1 MKIAIVRLSA
11 LGDIIVSAVFLAAI
25 KERLPN
31 AQIEW
36 FVDERFSAIL
46 EHSPYIDKLHPIAL
60 KSALKT
66 FNPLKIFK
74 LFKSLRAYEYDIII
88 DMQGLVK
95 SALIAQ
101 TLKAPKKVGFD
112 YASAREGLSA
122 FFYSQKV
129 SIAYNEPILK
139 RNFTLLSH
147 ALNLSQKEISNEIS
161 ESLSSRSKVFSY
173 QDSPKIDALNL
184 NENKL
189 KILFVLET
197 SKINKT
203 YPTERFKEL
212 ALMLEN
218 FQICL
223 LWHANEDKANAL
235 YGALKNQ
242 RDVLL
247 LPKLTLNE
255 VKALLFKMDLII
267 GGDTGITHLA
277 WALQKPSITL
287 YGNTPME
294 RFKLESPINVSL
306 TANSNANYH
315 KKDFSIQNIEP
326 KKIKECVLNILK
338 EKNDL

>member
-25 KERLPN
+25 KERFTN

-36 FVDERFSAIL
+36 FVDERFGTIL

-60 KSALKT
+60 KSTLTT

-74 LFKSLRAYEYDIII
+74 LFKSLRAYEYDIVI
-88 DMQGLVK
+88 DMQGLIK
-95 SALIAQ
+95 SALITQ
-101 TLKAPKKVGFD
+101 MLKAPKKVGFD
-112 YASAREGLSA
+112 YASARESLSA

-129 SIAYNEPILK
+129 SIAYDEPILK

-147 ALNLSQKEISNEIS
+147 ALNLPKNEIS
-161 ESLSSRSKVFSY
+161 EGLSSRSKVFSY

-184 NENKL
+184 NKNKL

-203 YPTERFKEL
+203 YPIERFKEL
-212 ALMLEN
+212 ALALEN

-223 LWHANEDKANAL
+223 LWHASEDKATAL

-306 TANSNANYH
+306 TGNSNANYH

-338 EKNDL
+338 EKE

>member
-11 LGDIIVSAVFLAAI
+11 LGDIIVGAVFLAAI
-25 KERLPN
+25 KECLPN

-60 KSALKT
+60 KSVLKT

-95 SALIAQ
+95 SALITQ
-101 TLKAPKKVGFD
+101 MLKAPKKVGFD

-129 SIAYNEPILK
+129 SIAYDEPILK
-139 RNFTLLSH
+139 RNFTLLSQ
-147 ALNLSQKEISNEIS
+147 ALNLPKNEIS
-161 ESLSSRSKVFSY
+161 EGLSSRFKVFSY
-173 QDSPKIDALNL
+173 QDSPKINALNL
-184 NENKL
+184 NQNKP

-223 LWHANEDKANAL
+223 LWHADEKKATTL

-306 TANSNANYH
+306 TGNSNANYH

-338 EKNDL
+338 EKE

>member
-11 LGDIIVSAVFLAAI
+11 LGDIIVSAVFLALI
-25 KERLPN
+25 KERFTN

-60 KSALKT
+60 KRTLTT

-74 LFKSLRAYEYDIII
+74 LFKSLRAYEYDIVI
-88 DMQGLVK
+88 DMQGLIK
-95 SALIAQ
+95 SALITQ
-101 TLKAPKKVGFD
+101 MLKAPKKVGFD
-112 YASAREGLSA
+112 CTSAREGLSA

-129 SIAYNEPILK
+129 SIAYNESVLK

-147 ALNLSQKEISNEIS
+147 ALNLPQKEISEG
-161 ESLSSRSKVFSY
+161 LRSRSKVFSY

-184 NENKL
+184 NKNKP

-203 YPTERFKEL
+203 YPIERFKEL
-212 ALMLEN
+212 ALALEN

-223 LWHANEDKANAL
+223 LWHADENKATAL

-242 RDVLL
+242 CDVLL

-306 TANSNANYH
+306 TGNSNANYH

-338 EKNDL
+338 EKE

>member
-25 KERLPN
+25 KERFAN

-60 KSALKT
+60 KSTLTT

-74 LFKSLRAYEYDIII
+74 LFKSLRAYEYDIVI
-88 DMQGLVK
+88 DMQGLIK
-95 SALIAQ
+95 SALITQ
-101 TLKAPKKVGFD
+101 MLKAPKKVGFG

-129 SIAYNEPILK
+129 SIAYNEPVLK
-139 RNFTLLSH
+139 RNFTLLFH
-147 ALNLSQKEISNEIS
+147 ALNLPKKEIS

-184 NENKL
+184 NENKP

-203 YPTERFKEL
+203 YPIERFKEL
-212 ALMLEN
+212 ALALEN

-223 LWHANEDKANAL
+223 LWHASEDKATAL
-235 YGALKNQ
+235 YHTLKNQ

-306 TANSNANYH
+306 TGNSNANYH

-338 EKNDL
+338 EKE

>member
-1 MKIAIVRLSA
+1 M
-11 LGDIIVSAVFLAAI
+11 SAVFLAAI
-25 KERLPN
+25 KECLPN

-60 KSALKT
+60 KSALTT

-74 LFKSLRAYEYDIII
+74 LFKNLRAYEYDIII
-88 DMQGLVK
+88 DMQGLIK
-95 SALIAQ
+95 SALITQ
-101 TLKAPKKVGFD
+101 MLKAPKKVGFD
-112 YASAREGLSA
+112 CASAREGLSA

-129 SIAYNEPILK
+129 SIAYDEPILK
-139 RNFTLLSH
+139 RNFTLLSQ
-147 ALNLSQKEISNEIS
+147 ALNLPKNEIS
-161 ESLSSRSKVFSY
+161 ESLSSRAKVFSY
-173 QDSPKIDALNL
+173 QDSPKINALNW
-184 NENKL
+184 NQNKP

-212 ALMLEN
+212 ALALEN

-223 LWHANEDKANAL
+223 LWHADEKKATTL
-235 YGALKNQ
+235 YHSLKNQ
-242 RDVLL
+242 CDTLL

-255 VKALLFKMDLII
+255 VKALLFKMDVII

-306 TANSNANYH
+306 TGNSNANYH

-338 EKNDL
+338 EKE

>member
-11 LGDIIVSAVFLAAI
+11 LGDIIVGAVFLAAI
-25 KERLPN
+25 KECLPN

-95 SALIAQ
+95 SALITQ
-101 TLKAPKKVGFD
+101 MLKAPKKVGFD
-112 YASAREGLSA
+112 CTSAREGLSA

-129 SIAYNEPILK
+129 SIAYDEPILK

-147 ALNLSQKEISNEIS
+147 ALNLPKNEIS
-161 ESLSSRSKVFSY
+161 ESLSSRFKVFSY
-173 QDSPKIDALNL
+173 QDSPKINALNL
-184 NENKL
+184 NQNKP

-197 SKINKT
+197 SKTNKT
-203 YPTERFKEL
+203 YPIERFKEL
-212 ALMLEN
+212 ALALEN

-223 LWHANEDKANAL
+223 LWHADEDKATTL
-235 YGALKNQ
+235 YHALKHQ

-306 TANSNANYH
+306 TGNSNARYH
-315 KKDFSIQNIEP
+315 KKDFSIQNIDP

-338 EKNDL
+338 EKE

>member
-11 LGDIIVSAVFLAAI
+11 LGDIIVSAVFLALI
-25 KERLPN
+25 KERFTN

-36 FVDERFSAIL
+36 FVDERFGAIL

-60 KSALKT
+60 KSTLTT

-74 LFKSLRAYEYDIII
+74 LFKSLRAYEYDIVI
-88 DMQGLVK
+88 DMQGLIK
-95 SALIAQ
+95 SALITQ
-101 TLKAPKKVGFD
+101 MLKAPKKVGFD

-129 SIAYNEPILK
+129 SIAYNEPVLK
-139 RNFTLLSH
+139 RNFTLLFH
-147 ALNLSQKEISNEIS
+147 ALDLPKKEISEG
-161 ESLSSRSKVFSY
+161 LSSRSKVFSY

-184 NENKL
+184 NKNKP

-203 YPTERFKEL
+203 YPIERFKEL
-212 ALMLEN
+212 ALALEN

-223 LWHANEDKANAL
+223 LWHANENKATAL

-306 TANSNANYH
+306 TGNSNANYH

-338 EKNDL
+338 EKE

>member
-1 MKIAIVRLSA
+1 M
-11 LGDIIVSAVFLAAI
+11 SAVFLALI
-25 KERLPN
+25 KERFVN

-60 KSALKT
+60 KSTLTT

-74 LFKSLRAYEYDIII
+74 LFKSLRAYEYDIVI
-88 DMQGLVK
+88 DMQGLIK
-95 SALIAQ
+95 SALITQ
-101 TLKAPKKVGFD
+101 MLKAPKKVGFD

-129 SIAYNEPILK
+129 SIAYNEPVLK

-147 ALNLSQKEISNEIS
+147 ALNLPQKEISEGLN
-161 ESLSSRSKVFSY
+161 SRSKVFSY

-184 NENKL
+184 NKNKP

-203 YPTERFKEL
+203 YPIERFKEL
-212 ALMLEN
+212 ALALEN

-223 LWHANEDKANAL
+223 LWHASEDKATAL

-306 TANSNANYH
+306 TGNSNANYH

-338 EKNDL
+338 EKE

>member
-11 LGDIIVSAVFLAAI
+11 LGDIIVSAVFLALI
-25 KERLPN
+25 KERFAN

-36 FVDERFSAIL
+36 FVDERFGAIL

-60 KSALKT
+60 KSTLTT

-74 LFKSLRAYEYDIII
+74 LFKSLRAYEYDIVI
-88 DMQGLVK
+88 DMQGLIK
-95 SALIAQ
+95 SALITQ
-101 TLKAPKKVGFD
+101 MLKAPKKVGFD

-129 SIAYNEPILK
+129 SIAYNESVLK
-139 RNFTLLSH
+139 RNFTLLFH
-147 ALNLSQKEISNEIS
+147 ALNLPKKEIS
-161 ESLSSRSKVFSY
+161 ESLSSRAKVFSY
-173 QDSPKIDALNL
+173 QDSLKIDALNL
-184 NENKL
+184 NKNKP

-203 YPTERFKEL
+203 YPIERFKEL
-212 ALMLEN
+212 ALALEN

-223 LWHANEDKANAL
+223 LWHASEDKATAL

-306 TANSNANYH
+306 TGNSNANYH

-338 EKNDL
+338 EKE

>member
-25 KERLPN
+25 KERFTD

-36 FVDERFSAIL
+36 FVDERFGAIL

-60 KSALKT
+60 KSALT
-66 FNPLKIFK
+66 TLNPLKIFK
-74 LFKSLRAYEYDIII
+74 LFKSLRAYEYDIVI

-101 TLKAPKKVGFD
+101 MLKAPKKVGFD

-129 SIAYNEPILK
+129 SIAYDEPILK

-147 ALNLSQKEISNEIS
+147 ALNLPKKEISEG
-161 ESLSSRSKVFSY
+161 LSSRAKVFSY

-184 NENKL
+184 NQNKP

-203 YPTERFKEL
+203 YPIERFKEL

-277 WALQKPSITL
+277 WALQKASITL

-306 TANSNANYH
+306 TGNSNANYH
-315 KKDFSIQNIEP
+315 KKDFSIQNIDP

-338 EKNDL
+338 EKE

>member
-1 MKIAIVRLSA
+1 M
-11 LGDIIVSAVFLAAI
+11 SAVFLALI
-25 KERLPN
+25 KERFAN

-36 FVDERFSAIL
+36 FVDERFGAIL

-60 KSALKT
+60 KSILTT

-74 LFKSLRAYEYDIII
+74 LFKSLRTYEYDIVI
-88 DMQGLVK
+88 DMQGLIK
-95 SALIAQ
+95 SALITQ
-101 TLKAPKKVGFD
+101 MLKAPKKVGFD
-112 YASAREGLSA
+112 CTSAREGLSA

-129 SIAYNEPILK
+129 SIAYNESILK

-147 ALNLSQKEISNEIS
+147 ALNLPQKEISEGLN
-161 ESLSSRSKVFSY
+161 SRSKVFSY

-184 NENKL
+184 NKNKP

-203 YPTERFKEL
+203 YPIERFKEL
-212 ALMLEN
+212 ALALEN

-223 LWHANEDKANAL
+223 LWHASEDKATAL

-306 TANSNANYH
+306 TGNSNANYH

-338 EKNDL
+338 EKE

>member
-11 LGDIIVSAVFLAAI
+11 LGDIIVSAVFLALI
-25 KERLPN
+25 KERFTN

-36 FVDERFSAIL
+36 FVDERFGAIL

-60 KSALKT
+60 KSTLTT

-74 LFKSLRAYEYDIII
+74 LFKSLRAYEYDIVI
-88 DMQGLVK
+88 DMQGLIK
-95 SALIAQ
+95 SALITQ
-101 TLKAPKKVGFD
+101 MLKAPKKVGFD

-129 SIAYNEPILK
+129 SIAYNEPVLK
-139 RNFTLLSH
+139 RNFTLLFH
-147 ALNLSQKEISNEIS
+147 ALNLPKKEIS

-184 NENKL
+184 NKNKP

-203 YPTERFKEL
+203 YPIERFKEL
-212 ALMLEN
+212 ALALEN

-223 LWHANEDKANAL
+223 LWHADEDKANAL
-235 YGALKNQ
+235 YDALKNQ

-247 LPKLTLNE
+247 FPKLTLNE

-306 TANSNANYH
+306 TGNSNANYH

-338 EKNDL
+338 EKE

>member
-25 KERLPN
+25 KERFTD

-36 FVDERFSAIL
+36 FVDERFGAIL

-74 LFKSLRAYEYDIII
+74 LFKNLRAYEYDIII

-95 SALIAQ
+95 SALITQ

-129 SIAYNEPILK
+129 SIAYDEPILK
-139 RNFTLLSH
+139 RNFTLLSQ
-147 ALNLSQKEISNEIS
+147 ALNLPKNEIS
-161 ESLSSRSKVFSY
+161 QSLSSRFKVFSY
-173 QDSPKIDALNL
+173 QDSPKINALNL
-184 NENKL
+184 NQNKP

-212 ALMLEN
+212 ALALEN

-223 LWHANEDKANAL
+223 LWHADEKKATTL
-235 YGALKNQ
+235 YHALKHQ
-242 RDVLL
+242 CDVLL

-255 VKALLFKMDLII
+255 VKALLFKMDVII

-306 TANSNANYH
+306 TGNSNANYH

-326 KKIKECVLNILK
+326 KKIKECVLNVLK
-338 EKNDL
+338 EKE

>member
-25 KERLPN
+25 KECLPN

-36 FVDERFSAIL
+36 FVDERFGAIL

-60 KSALKT
+60 KSALTT

-95 SALIAQ
+95 SALITQ
-101 TLKAPKKVGFD
+101 MLKAPKKVGFD
-112 YASAREGLSA
+112 CTSAREGLSA

-147 ALNLSQKEISNEIS
+147 ALNLPKNEIS

-184 NENKL
+184 NKNKP

-203 YPTERFKEL
+203 YPIERFKEL
-212 ALMLEN
+212 ALALEN

-242 RDVLL
+242 CDVLL

-306 TANSNANYH
+306 TGNSNANYH

-338 EKNDL
+338 EKE

>member
-11 LGDIIVSAVFLAAI
+11 LGDIIVGAVFLAAI
-25 KERLPN
+25 KECLPN

-60 KSALKT
+60 KSMLTT

-95 SALIAQ
+95 SALITQ
-101 TLKAPKKVGFD
+101 MLKAPKKVGFD

-129 SIAYNEPILK
+129 SIAYDEPILK
-139 RNFTLLSH
+139 RNFTLLSQ
-147 ALNLSQKEISNEIS
+147 ALNLPKNEIS
-161 ESLSSRSKVFSY
+161 EGLNSRFKVFSY

-184 NENKL
+184 NQNKP

-203 YPTERFKEL
+203 YPIERFKDL
-212 ALMLEN
+212 ALILEN

-223 LWHANEDKANAL
+223 LWHADEDKATTL
-235 YGALKNQ
+235 YHALKHQ
-242 RDVLL
+242 HDILL

-255 VKALLFKMDLII
+255 VKALLFKMDVII

-306 TANSNANYH
+306 TGNSNANYH

-338 EKNDL
+338 EKE

>member
-1 MKIAIVRLSA
+1 M
-11 LGDIIVSAVFLAAI
+11 SAVFLAAI
-25 KERLPN
+25 KERFTN

-60 KSALKT
+60 KSTLTT

-74 LFKSLRAYEYDIII
+74 LFKSLRAYEYDIVI
-88 DMQGLVK
+88 DMQGLIK
-95 SALIAQ
+95 SALITQ
-101 TLKAPKKVGFD
+101 MLKAPKKVGFD

-129 SIAYNEPILK
+129 SIAYNESVLK

-147 ALNLSQKEISNEIS
+147 ALNLPKKEISEGLN
-161 ESLSSRSKVFSY
+161 SRSKVFSY

-184 NENKL
+184 NKNKP

-203 YPTERFKEL
+203 YPIERFKEL
-212 ALMLEN
+212 ALALEN

-223 LWHANEDKANAL
+223 LWHADEDKATAL

-306 TANSNANYH
+306 TGNSNANYH

-338 EKNDL
+338 EKE

>member
-11 LGDIIVSAVFLAAI
+11 LGDIIVSAVFLVAI
-25 KERLPN
+25 KECLPN

-36 FVDERFSAIL
+36 FVDERFSTIL

-60 KSALKT
+60 KSALTT

-95 SALIAQ
+95 SALITQ
-101 TLKAPKKVGFD
+101 MLKAPKKVGFD

-129 SIAYNEPILK
+129 SIAYDEPILK
-139 RNFTLLSH
+139 RNFTLLSQ
-147 ALNLSQKEISNEIS
+147 ALNLPKNEIS
-161 ESLSSRSKVFSY
+161 EGLSSRFKVFSY
-173 QDSPKIDALNL
+173 QDSPKINALNL
-184 NENKL
+184 NQNKP

-223 LWHANEDKANAL
+223 LWHADEDKATTL
-235 YGALKNQ
+235 YHALKHQ
-242 RDVLL
+242 HDILL

-255 VKALLFKMDLII
+255 VKALLFKMDVII

-277 WALQKPSITL
+277 WALQKASITL

-306 TANSNANYH
+306 TGNSNANYH

-326 KKIKECVLNILK
+326 KKIKECVLNVLK
-338 EKNDL
+338 EKE

>member
-11 LGDIIVSAVFLAAI
+11 LGDIIVSAVFLALI
-25 KERLPN
+25 KERFAN

-36 FVDERFSAIL
+36 FVDERFGAIL

-60 KSALKT
+60 KSALTT

-74 LFKSLRAYEYDIII
+74 LFKSLRAYEYDIVI
-88 DMQGLVK
+88 DMQGLIK
-95 SALIAQ
+95 SALITQ
-101 TLKAPKKVGFD
+101 MLKAPKKVGFD

-129 SIAYNEPILK
+129 SIAYNEPVLK

-147 ALNLSQKEISNEIS
+147 ALNLPKKEILEG
-161 ESLSSRSKVFSY
+161 LRSRSKVFSY

-184 NENKL
+184 NKNKP

-203 YPTERFKEL
+203 YPIERFKEL
-212 ALMLEN
+212 ALALEN

-223 LWHANEDKANAL
+223 LWHADEDKATAL

-306 TANSNANYH
+306 TGNSNANYH
-315 KKDFSIQNIEP
+315 KKDFSIQNIDP

-338 EKNDL
+338 EKE

>member
-25 KERLPN
+25 KERFTN

-36 FVDERFSAIL
+36 FVDERFGAIL

-60 KSALKT
+60 KRTLTT

-74 LFKSLRAYEYDIII
+74 LFKSLRAYEYDIVI
-88 DMQGLVK
+88 DMQGLIK
-95 SALIAQ
+95 SALITQ
-101 TLKAPKKVGFD
+101 MLKAPKKVGFD
-112 YASAREGLSA
+112 CTSAREGLSA

-129 SIAYNEPILK
+129 SIAYNESVLK

-147 ALNLSQKEISNEIS
+147 ALNLPKKEISEG
-161 ESLSSRSKVFSY
+161 LRSRSKVFSY

-184 NENKL
+184 NKNKP

-203 YPTERFKEL
+203 YPIERFKEL
-212 ALMLEN
+212 ALALEN

-223 LWHANEDKANAL
+223 LWHADEDKANVL
-235 YGALKNQ
+235 YGTLKNQ
-242 RDVLL
+242 CDVLL

-306 TANSNANYH
+306 TGNSNANYH

-338 EKNDL
+338 EKE

>member
-1 MKIAIVRLSA
+1 M
-11 LGDIIVSAVFLAAI
+11 SAVFLVLI
-25 KERLPN
+25 KERFTN

-36 FVDERFSAIL
+36 FVDERFGAIL

-60 KSALKT
+60 KSTLTT

-74 LFKSLRAYEYDIII
+74 FFKSLRAYEYDIVI
-88 DMQGLVK
+88 DMQGLIK
-95 SALIAQ
+95 SALITQ
-101 TLKAPKKVGFD
+101 MLKAPKKVGFD

-147 ALNLSQKEISNEIS
+147 ALNLPQKEISEG
-161 ESLSSRSKVFSY
+161 LSSRSKVFSY
-173 QDSPKIDALNL
+173 QDSLKIDALNL
-184 NENKL
+184 NENKP

-203 YPTERFKEL
+203 YPIERFKEL
-212 ALMLEN
+212 ALALEN

-223 LWHANEDKANAL
+223 LWHASEDKANAL
-235 YGALKNQ
+235 YGTLKNQ

-306 TANSNANYH
+306 TGNSNANYH

-338 EKNDL
+338 EKE

>member
-25 KERLPN
+25 KERFTD

-36 FVDERFSAIL
+36 FVDERFGAIL

-60 KSALKT
+60 KSALT
-66 FNPLKIFK
+66 TLNPLKIFK
-74 LFKSLRAYEYDIII
+74 FFKSLRAYEYDIII

-95 SALIAQ
+95 SALITQ
-101 TLKAPKKVGFD
+101 MLKAPKKVGFD

-129 SIAYNEPILK
+129 SIAYDEPILK
-139 RNFTLLSH
+139 RNSTLLSQ
-147 ALNLSQKEISNEIS
+147 ALNLPKNEIS
-161 ESLSSRSKVFSY
+161 DGLSSRAKVFSY
-173 QDSPKIDALNL
+173 QDSPKINALNL
-184 NENKL
+184 NQNKP

-203 YPTERFKEL
+203 YPIERFKEL
-212 ALMLEN
+212 ALILEN

-223 LWHANEDKANAL
+223 LWHANEEKAATL
-235 YGALKNQ
+235 YHALKHQ

-255 VKALLFKMDLII
+255 VKALLFKMDVII

-277 WALQKPSITL
+277 WALQKASITL

-306 TANSNANYH
+306 TGNSNANYH
-315 KKDFSIQNIEP
+315 KKDFSIQNIDP

-338 EKNDL
+338 EKE

>member
-11 LGDIIVSAVFLAAI
+11 LGDIIVSAVFLALI
-25 KERLPN
+25 KERFTD

-36 FVDERFSAIL
+36 FVDERFGAIL

-60 KSALKT
+60 KSALTT

-95 SALIAQ
+95 SALITQ
-101 TLKAPKKVGFD
+101 MLKAPKKVGFD

-129 SIAYNEPILK
+129 SIAYDEPILK

-147 ALNLSQKEISNEIS
+147 ALNLPKNEIS
-161 ESLSSRSKVFSY
+161 EGLNSRFKVFSY

-184 NENKL
+184 NKNKL

-212 ALMLEN
+212 ALALEN

-223 LWHANEDKANAL
+223 LWHADEDKANAL
-235 YGALKNQ
+235 YGALKHK

-255 VKALLFKMDLII
+255 VKALLFKMDVII

-306 TANSNANYH
+306 TGNSNANYH
-315 KKDFSIQNIEP
+315 KKDFSIQNIDP
-326 KKIKECVLNILK
+326 KKIKECVLNLLK
-338 EKNDL
+338 EKE

>member
-25 KERLPN
+25 KECLPN

-36 FVDERFSAIL
+36 FVDERFGAIL

-60 KSALKT
+60 KSVLTT

-95 SALIAQ
+95 SALITQ
-101 TLKAPKKVGFD
+101 MLKAPKKVGFD
-112 YASAREGLSA
+112 CASAREGLSA

-129 SIAYNEPILK
+129 SIAYNEPVLK

-147 ALNLSQKEISNEIS
+147 ALNLPKNEIS
-161 ESLSSRSKVFSY
+161 EGLSSRFKVFSY
-173 QDSPKIDALNL
+173 QDSPKVDALNL

-203 YPTERFKEL
+203 YPIERFKEL

-223 LWHANEDKANAL
+223 LWHADEDKATAL
-235 YGALKNQ
+235 YGVLKNQ
-242 RDVLL
+242 CDVLL

-306 TANSNANYH
+306 TGNSNANYH

-338 EKNDL
+338 EKE

>member
-11 LGDIIVSAVFLAAI
+11 LGDIIVSAVFLALI
-25 KERLPN
+25 KERFTN

-60 KSALKT
+60 KSTLTT

-74 LFKSLRAYEYDIII
+74 LFKSLRAYEYDIVI
-88 DMQGLVK
+88 DMQGLIK
-95 SALIAQ
+95 SALITQ
-101 TLKAPKKVGFD
+101 MLKAPKKVGFD
-112 YASAREGLSA
+112 CTSAREGLSA

-129 SIAYNEPILK
+129 SIAYNEPVLK

-147 ALNLSQKEISNEIS
+147 ALNLPKKEISEG
-161 ESLSSRSKVFSY
+161 LSSRSKVFSY

-184 NENKL
+184 NKNKL

-203 YPTERFKEL
+203 YPIERFKEL
-212 ALMLEN
+212 ALALEN

-223 LWHANEDKANAL
+223 LWHASEDKATAL

-306 TANSNANYH
+306 AGNSNANYH

-338 EKNDL
+338 EKE

>member
-11 LGDIIVSAVFLAAI
+11 LGDIIVGAVFLAAI
-25 KERLPN
+25 KECLPD

-36 FVDERFSAIL
+36 FVDERFGAIL

-60 KSALKT
+60 KSALTT

-95 SALIAQ
+95 SALITQ

-112 YASAREGLSA
+112 CTSAREGLSA

-129 SIAYNEPILK
+129 SIAYDEPILK

-147 ALNLSQKEISNEIS
+147 ALNLPKNEIS
-161 ESLSSRSKVFSY
+161 DGLSSRAKVFSY
-173 QDSPKIDALNL
+173 QDSPKINALNL
-184 NENKL
+184 NQNKP

-203 YPTERFKEL
+203 YPIERFKEL

-223 LWHANEDKANAL
+223 LWHADEHKATTL
-235 YGALKNQ
+235 YHALKHQ

-255 VKALLFKMDLII
+255 VKALLFKMDVII

-277 WALQKPSITL
+277 WALQKASITL

-306 TANSNANYH
+306 TGNSNANYH

-338 EKNDL
+338 EKE

>member
-25 KERLPN
+25 KERFTD

-36 FVDERFSAIL
+36 FVDERFGAIL

-95 SALIAQ
+95 SALITQ
-101 TLKAPKKVGFD
+101 MLKAPKKVGFD

-147 ALNLSQKEISNEIS
+147 ALNLPKKEISEG
-161 ESLSSRSKVFSY
+161 LSSRSKVFSY

-184 NENKL
+184 NQNKP

-203 YPTERFKEL
+203 YPIERFKEL
-212 ALMLEN
+212 ALALEN

-223 LWHANEDKANAL
+223 LWHADEDKANAL

-306 TANSNANYH
+306 TGNSNANYH

-338 EKNDL
+338 EKE

>member
-25 KERLPN
+25 KECLPN

-60 KSALKT
+60 KSALTT

-95 SALIAQ
+95 SALITQ
-101 TLKAPKKVGFD
+101 MLKAPKKVGFD

-129 SIAYNEPILK
+129 SIAYDEPILK
-139 RNFTLLSH
+139 RNFTLLSQ
-147 ALNLSQKEISNEIS
+147 ALNLPKNEIS
-161 ESLSSRSKVFSY
+161 EGLSSRFKVFSY

-184 NENKL
+184 NQNKL

-197 SKINKT
+197 SQINKT
-203 YPTERFKEL
+203 YPIERFKEL
-212 ALMLEN
+212 ALALEN

-223 LWHANEDKANAL
+223 LWHADEHKATTL
-235 YGALKNQ
+235 YHALKHQ
-242 RDVLL
+242 HDILL

-255 VKALLFKMDLII
+255 VKALLFKMDVII

-306 TANSNANYH
+306 TGNSNANYH
-315 KKDFSIQNIEP
+315 KKDFSIQNIDP

-338 EKNDL
+338 EKE

>member
-11 LGDIIVSAVFLAAI
+11 LGDIIVSAVFLALI
-25 KERLPN
+25 KERFTD

-36 FVDERFSAIL
+36 FVDERFGAIL

-60 KSALKT
+60 KSTLTT

-74 LFKSLRAYEYDIII
+74 LFKSLRAYEYDIVI
-88 DMQGLVK
+88 DMQGLIK
-95 SALIAQ
+95 SALITQ
-101 TLKAPKKVGFD
+101 MLKAPKKVGFD
-112 YASAREGLSA
+112 CTSAREGLSA

-129 SIAYNEPILK
+129 SIAYNEPVLK

-147 ALNLSQKEISNEIS
+147 ALNLPKKEISEGLN
-161 ESLSSRSKVFSY
+161 SRSKVFSY

-184 NENKL
+184 NKNKL

-203 YPTERFKEL
+203 YPIERFKEL
-212 ALMLEN
+212 ALALEN

-223 LWHANEDKANAL
+223 LWHASEDKANVL

-242 RDVLL
+242 RDMLL

-306 TANSNANYH
+306 TGNSNANYH

-338 EKNDL
+338 EKE

>member
-11 LGDIIVSAVFLAAI
+11 LGDIIVGAVFLAAI
-25 KERLPN
+25 KECLPN

-95 SALIAQ
+95 SALITQ
-101 TLKAPKKVGFD
+101 MLKAPKKVGFD

-122 FFYSQKV
+122 FFYSQKI
-129 SIAYNEPILK
+129 SIAYDEPILK
-139 RNFTLLSH
+139 RNFTLLFH
-147 ALNLSQKEISNEIS
+147 ALNLPKNEIS
-161 ESLSSRSKVFSY
+161 ESLSSRFKVFSY

-184 NENKL
+184 NKNKP

-203 YPTERFKEL
+203 YPIERFKDL

-223 LWHANEDKANAL
+223 LWHADEDKANAL

-242 RDVLL
+242 RDALL

-255 VKALLFKMDLII
+255 VKALLFKMDVII

-306 TANSNANYH
+306 TGNSNANYH

-338 EKNDL
+338 EKE

>member
-1 MKIAIVRLSA
+1 M
-11 LGDIIVSAVFLAAI
+11 SAVFLAVI
-25 KERLPN
+25 KERFIH

-60 KSALKT
+60 KSALKS

-88 DMQGLVK
+88 DMQGLIK
-95 SALIAQ
+95 SALITQ
-101 TLKAPKKVGFD
+101 CLKAPKKVGFD

-122 FFYSQKV
+122 LFYSQKV
-129 SIAYNEPILK
+129 SIAYDEPILK
-139 RNFTLLSH
+139 RNFTLISQ
-147 ALNLSQKEISNEIS
+147 ALNLPKKEIS
-161 ESLSSRSKVFSY
+161 ESLISRSKVFSY
-173 QDSPKIDALNL
+173 QDSSQINALNL
-184 NENKL
+184 NENKP

-203 YPTERFKEL
+203 YPIERFKEL

-223 LWHANEDKANAL
+223 LWHADEKKAAAL
-235 YGALKNQ
+235 YDALKNQ
-242 RDVLL
+242 CDILL

-294 RFKLESPINVSL
+294 RFKLESPINISL
-306 TANSNANYH
+306 TSNANASYH

-326 KKIKECVLNILK
+326 ERIKECVLNLLK
-338 EKNDL
+338 EKE

>member
-11 LGDIIVSAVFLAAI
+11 LGDIIVGAVFLALI
-25 KERLPN
+25 KERFTN

-36 FVDERFSAIL
+36 FVDERFGAIL

-60 KSALKT
+60 KSTLTT

-74 LFKSLRAYEYDIII
+74 LFKSLRAYEYDIVI
-88 DMQGLVK
+88 DMQGLIK
-95 SALIAQ
+95 SALITQ
-101 TLKAPKKVGFD
+101 MLKAPKKVGFD

-129 SIAYNEPILK
+129 SIAYNEPVLK
-139 RNFTLLSH
+139 RNFTLLFH
-147 ALNLSQKEISNEIS
+147 ALNLPQKEIS
-161 ESLSSRSKVFSY
+161 ESLNSRSKVFSY

-184 NENKL
+184 NENKP

-203 YPTERFKEL
+203 YPIERFKEL
-212 ALMLEN
+212 ALALEN

-223 LWHANEDKANAL
+223 LWHADEYKATAL
-235 YGALKNQ
+235 YHTLKNQ

-306 TANSNANYH
+306 TGNSNANYH

-338 EKNDL
+338 EKE

>member
-11 LGDIIVSAVFLAAI
+11 LGDIIVGAVFLAAI
-25 KERLPN
+25 KECFTN

-60 KSALKT
+60 KSTLTT

-74 LFKSLRAYEYDIII
+74 FFKSLRAYEYDIVI
-88 DMQGLVK
+88 DMQGLIK
-95 SALIAQ
+95 SALITQ
-101 TLKAPKKVGFD
+101 MLKAPKKVGFD

-129 SIAYNEPILK
+129 SIAYNEPVLK

-147 ALNLSQKEISNEIS
+147 ALNLPKKEISEGLN
-161 ESLSSRSKVFSY
+161 SRSKVFSY

-184 NENKL
+184 NENKP

-203 YPTERFKEL
+203 YPIERFKEL
-212 ALMLEN
+212 ALALEN

-223 LWHANEDKANAL
+223 LWHANEDKATAL

-242 RDVLL
+242 CDVLL

-306 TANSNANYH
+306 TGNSNANYH

-338 EKNDL
+338 EKE

>member
-25 KERLPN
+25 KERFTD

-60 KSALKT
+60 KSALTT

-95 SALIAQ
+95 SALITQ
-101 TLKAPKKVGFD
+101 MLKAPKKVGFD
-112 YASAREGLSA
+112 YASARESLSA

-129 SIAYNEPILK
+129 SIAYDEPILK
-139 RNFTLLSH
+139 RNFMLLSQ
-147 ALNLSQKEISNEIS
+147 ALNLPKEEISQ
-161 ESLSSRSKVFSY
+161 SLSSRFKVFSY
-173 QDSPKIDALNL
+173 QDSPKINALNL
-184 NENKL
+184 NQNKP

-212 ALMLEN
+212 ALALEN

-223 LWHANEDKANAL
+223 LWHADEDKANAL

-242 RDVLL
+242 CDALL

-287 YGNTPME
+287 YGNTPIE

-306 TANSNANYH
+306 TGNSNANYH
-315 KKDFSIQNIEP
+315 KKDFSIQNIDP

-338 EKNDL
+338 EKE

>member
-25 KERLPN
+25 KERFTD

-60 KSALKT
+60 KSTLT
-66 FNPLKIFK
+66 TLNPLKIFK

-95 SALIAQ
+95 SALITQ
-101 TLKAPKKVGFD
+101 MLKAPKKVGFD
-112 YASAREGLSA
+112 YASAREGLST

-129 SIAYNEPILK
+129 SIAYDEPILK
-139 RNFTLLSH
+139 RNFTLLSQ
-147 ALNLSQKEISNEIS
+147 ALNLPKEEISQ
-161 ESLSSRSKVFSY
+161 SLSSRFKVFSY

-184 NENKL
+184 NQNKL

-203 YPTERFKEL
+203 YPIERFKEL
-212 ALMLEN
+212 ALALEN

-223 LWHANEDKANAL
+223 LWHADEHKATTL
-235 YGALKNQ
+235 YHALKHQ

-255 VKALLFKMDLII
+255 VKALLFKMDVII

-306 TANSNANYH
+306 TGNSNANYH
-315 KKDFSIQNIEP
+315 KKDFSIQNIDP

-338 EKNDL
+338 EKE

>member
-11 LGDIIVSAVFLAAI
+11 LGDIIVSAVFLALI
-25 KERLPN
+25 KERFAN

-36 FVDERFSAIL
+36 FVDERFGAIL

-60 KSALKT
+60 KSALTT

-74 LFKSLRAYEYDIII
+74 LFKSLRAYEYDIVI
-88 DMQGLVK
+88 DMQGLIK
-95 SALIAQ
+95 SALITQ
-101 TLKAPKKVGFD
+101 MLKAPKKVGFD

-129 SIAYNEPILK
+129 SIAYNEPVLK
-139 RNFTLLSH
+139 RNFTLLFH
-147 ALNLSQKEISNEIS
+147 ALNLPKKEISEG
-161 ESLSSRSKVFSY
+161 LSSRSKVFSY
-173 QDSPKIDALNL
+173 QGSPKIDALNL
-184 NENKL
+184 NKNKP

-203 YPTERFKEL
+203 YPIERFKEL
-212 ALMLEN
+212 ALALEN

-223 LWHANEDKANAL
+223 LWHASEDKATAL

-306 TANSNANYH
+306 TGNSNANYH

-338 EKNDL
+338 EKE

>member
-11 LGDIIVSAVFLAAI
+11 LGDIIVSAVFLALI
-25 KERLPN
+25 KERFTN

-60 KSALKT
+60 KSTLTA
-66 FNPLKIFK
+66 FNSLKIFK
-74 LFKSLRAYEYDIII
+74 LFKSLRAYEYDIVI
-88 DMQGLVK
+88 DMQGLIK
-95 SALIAQ
+95 SALITQ
-101 TLKAPKKVGFD
+101 MLKAPKKVGFD
-112 YASAREGLSA
+112 CTSAREGLSA

-129 SIAYNEPILK
+129 SIAYNESVLK
-139 RNFTLLSH
+139 RNFTLLSC
-147 ALNLSQKEISNEIS
+147 ALNLPQKEISEGLN
-161 ESLSSRSKVFSY
+161 SRSKVFSY
-173 QDSPKIDALNL
+173 QDSPKIDALSL
-184 NENKL
+184 NKNKP

-203 YPTERFKEL
+203 YPIERFKEL
-212 ALMLEN
+212 ALVLEN

-223 LWHANEDKANAL
+223 LWHASEDKATAL
-235 YGALKNQ
+235 YHTLKNQ

-306 TANSNANYH
+306 TGNSNANYH

-338 EKNDL
+338 EKE

>member
-11 LGDIIVSAVFLAAI
+11 LGDIIVSAVFLVAI
-25 KERLPN
+25 KERFTN

-36 FVDERFSAIL
+36 FVDERFGTIL

-60 KSALKT
+60 KSTLTT

-74 LFKSLRAYEYDIII
+74 LFKSLRAYEYDIVI
-88 DMQGLVK
+88 DMQGLIK
-95 SALIAQ
+95 SALITQ
-101 TLKAPKKVGFD
+101 MLKAPKKVGFD

-129 SIAYNEPILK
+129 SIAYNEPVLK
-139 RNFTLLSH
+139 RNFTLLFH
-147 ALNLSQKEISNEIS
+147 ALNLPQKEIS
-161 ESLSSRSKVFSY
+161 ESLRSRSKVFSY

-184 NENKL
+184 NKNKP

-203 YPTERFKEL
+203 YPIERFKEL
-212 ALMLEN
+212 ALALEN

-223 LWHANEDKANAL
+223 LWHASEDKATAL
-235 YGALKNQ
+235 YGTLKNQ

-306 TANSNANYH
+306 TGNSNANYH

-338 EKNDL
+338 EKE

>member
-25 KERLPN
+25 KERFAN

-36 FVDERFSAIL
+36 FVDERFGAIL

-60 KSALKT
+60 KSTLTT

-74 LFKSLRAYEYDIII
+74 LFKSLRAYEYDIVI
-88 DMQGLVK
+88 DMQGLIK
-95 SALIAQ
+95 SALITQ
-101 TLKAPKKVGFD
+101 MLKAPKKVGFD
-112 YASAREGLSA
+112 CTSAREGLSA

-129 SIAYNEPILK
+129 SIAYNEPVLK

-147 ALNLSQKEISNEIS
+147 ALNLPKKEISEG
-161 ESLSSRSKVFSY
+161 LSSRSKVFSY

-184 NENKL
+184 NENKP

-203 YPTERFKEL
+203 YPIERFKEL
-212 ALMLEN
+212 ALALEN

-223 LWHANEDKANAL
+223 LWHADEDKATAL

-306 TANSNANYH
+306 TGNSNANYH

-338 EKNDL
+338 EKE

>member
-11 LGDIIVSAVFLAAI
+11 LGDIIVGAVFLAAI
-25 KERLPN
+25 KKRFAN

-60 KSALKT
+60 KSTLTT

-74 LFKSLRAYEYDIII
+74 LFKSLRAYEYDIVI
-88 DMQGLVK
+88 DMQGLIK
-95 SALIAQ
+95 SALITQ
-101 TLKAPKKVGFD
+101 MLKAPKKVGFD

-122 FFYSQKV
+122 LFYSQKV
-129 SIAYNEPILK
+129 SIAYNESVLK

-147 ALNLSQKEISNEIS
+147 ALNLPQKEILEG
-161 ESLSSRSKVFSY
+161 LSSRSKVFSY
-173 QDSPKIDALNL
+173 QDSPKVDALNL
-184 NENKL
+184 NKNKL

-203 YPTERFKEL
+203 YPIERFKEL

-223 LWHANEDKANAL
+223 LWHADEDKANAL
-235 YGALKNQ
+235 YGALKHQ

-247 LPKLTLNE
+247 LPKFTLNE

-306 TANSNANYH
+306 TGNSNANYH

-338 EKNDL
+338 EKE